1 MYERAEKVQDT
12 LKGIN
17 VKARGFILTLL
28 TTCMFGLGAVLG
40 KIVAA
45 DMQPMLVSF
54 LDLFVG
60 GILLGIILLIAKI
73 PLWPQLQ
80 KTDWVNLWLLA
91 VIGTALPLVCIVT
104 GLAQTSAIKGG
115 FLLQMQGLITV
126 ICAII
131 FLRERMAWKH
141 FGGIAC
147 LLFGS
152 LLVIIKNLDASLW
165 EAFSRGDLLIV
176 AGAAGLGYS
185 MIPAKKLS
193 IRIHSLPLNV
203 WRLLLGAIVLLPFL
217 FIQPHT
223 FTFTLTSTLL
233 WALPVYIITNFCIGY
248 ITLQEGLRFLK
259 AWESAAIMQTMPIF
273 STIFAILLL
282 HDTISWLQIVG
293 GAIILIGG
301 FILARAS
308 EANNK

>member
-1 MYERAEKVQDT
+1 M
-12 LKGIN
+12 
-17 VKARGFILTLL
+17 KARGFILTLL
-28 TTCMFGLGAVLG
+28 TSCMFGLGAVLG
-40 KIVAA
+40 KIVAT
-45 DMQPMLVSF
+45 DMQPLLVSF
-54 LDLFVG
+54 MDLFVG
-60 GILLGIILLIAKI
+60 GILLGIILLMVKI
-73 PLWPQLQ
+73 PLWSQLQ
-80 KTDWVNLWLLA
+80 KADWINLCLLA
-91 VIGTALPLVCIVT
+91 IVGTALPLVCIVA

-131 FLRERMAWKH
+131 FLHERVAWKH
-141 FGGIAC
+141 FGGIVC

-152 LLVIIKNLDASLW
+152 LLVIIKNLDISLW
-165 EAFSRGDLLIV
+165 EAFNRGDLLIV
-176 AGAAGLGYS
+176 AGAAGLGYG

-193 IRIHSLPLNV
+193 TKIHSLPLNV

-223 FTFTLTSTLL
+223 FTFTVTPTLL

-259 AWESAAIMQTMPIF
+259 AWESAAIMQTIPIF
-273 STIFAILLL
+273 STVFAMLLL
-282 HDTISWLQIVG
+282 RDTISWLQIVG
-293 GAIILIGG
+293 GAILLVGG

-308 EANNK
+308 GASNELPA